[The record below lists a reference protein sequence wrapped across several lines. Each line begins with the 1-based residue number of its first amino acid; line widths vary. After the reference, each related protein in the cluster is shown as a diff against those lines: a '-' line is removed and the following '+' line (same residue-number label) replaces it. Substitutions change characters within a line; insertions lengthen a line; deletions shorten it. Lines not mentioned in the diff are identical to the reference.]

1 MVLTVERKRRS
12 EQAEI
17 PLYRWL
23 VGQVKVQQQCY
34 HDHLRT
40 KSTVDSTV

>member
-1 MVLTVERKRRS
+1 MVLTVERRRGS
-12 EQAEI
+12 ELKAEM
-17 PLYRWL
+17 PLWL